1 MRFQLRTFPS
11 ATITMRWLTTALL
24 VLLAGGL
31 ACFGQDASVSG
42 LVRDSSGAVVPK
54 ADVTLTNTKT
64 NVQYRAATDGDGIYR
79 VSGLVPGI
87 YSASV
92 AKEGFK
98 NVVKPSIEVQTSD
111 ALTVDFALT
120 VGAVSETVTVEAG
133 APLLETESSALG
145 QVIGERQVQQI
156 PLNGRNVMNLIALV
170 PSVIPQGATQ
180 GSATGNQASAGD
192 FTNAFGWGNY
202 QIGGAVAG
210 QSQIQYDG
218 VTLNST
224 YGNTS
229 NIVPT
234 QDAIQE
240 FRVSTNTLSPDF
252 GATAGGVVELTSKSG
267 TNIFHGGAYEY
278 LRNTKLDA
286 NNFFNNAAG
295 IARSQLVQNQ
305 FGATVGGPVKR
316 NKAFFFFNYE
326 RYTRRNGVPY
336 EALVPT
342 PAQLSGDFRGYS
354 PIYDPTT
361 GKQFQC
367 NGVLNVICPN
377 QIDPVAN
384 RMANILHYWP
394 TPNANLN
401 GGAINYVVNAAAG
414 ADTNQYNQR
423 FDYSISDNQK
433 LFVRYTYLHIDTLP
447 TTYNLD
453 TTSQGPRSLP
463 RGLDAAHQ
471 AVIGDTYSINA
482 TTVADVRLGYM
493 RAFTPV
499 TPPANNIDLSQFGP
513 FWAGIQNQLT
523 YRQLPIPYI
532 LGTAAA
538 PYVAADLSNDG
549 LSNNYSID
557 GSITKVI
564 GKHTFKAGLD
574 LRRYDFR
581 FTQISAASGLFVF
594 AGLFTGGPLTP
605 AGSGATPV
613 ADFDLGLITPLAG
626 TSAFQTTR
634 DSYSTDYYQGYYF
647 NDTFQVTPKL
657 TLTLGVRWELPGSYK
672 ERHNL
677 DTVLL
682 PQLSNPLALVASPQY
697 PSDHDLVSHNHLFAP
712 RLGLAYRLT
721 NKTVVRLGYGINFLP
736 QWVSAAAPYT
746 SPVNAAV
753 TNVPLFGTLSNPL
766 LTQPLVQPAG
776 RTPGGLAQFLG
787 QSISSR
793 VPNQPYPYVQQWNF
807 GIQQEVG
814 KASAIE
820 VSYAGAHSIHLP
832 IALDINQ
839 LPDSQIPTALGLFA
853 ANPSTALAGIQA
865 LRPYPTYSQ
874 VVASGSFSGDSYYQ
888 SLLVKYQ
895 RRFSFGGTLLASYTW
910 SKLLSNTEAYT
921 TFLEANTVGGIQD
934 YTNLR
939 GEKSLLS
946 FDVPNRA
953 IISYVM
959 ELPLGSNKHFLNNL
973 SGVADKLVSGWSVA
987 GITTFATGFPV
998 VITSAASNYL
1008 STYFGAGTIRPNVV
1022 AGCNKSLDNS
1032 PSSGL
1037 PIINAAC
1044 FSAPG
1049 PFSFGDQGRVDPNL
1063 RAPGINNFDFTLAK
1077 LTRLTESVGLDFR
1090 GEFFNIFNRV
1100 QFGEPNTSFGNPFF
1114 GRVTSQYNTPRQVQ
1128 LSLRLI
1134 F

>member
-1 MRFQLRTFPS
+1 MRFSLRELWP
-11 ATITMRWLTTALL
+11 ATAFLGVVICGIPCL
-24 VLLAGGL
+24 
-31 ACFGQDASVSG
+31 GQTASVSG
-42 LVRDSSGAVVPK
+42 LVTDSSGAVVPK
-54 ADVTLTNTKT
+54 ADVTLTNNKT
-64 NVQYRAATDGDGIYR
+64 NVEYRAASDSDGIYR
-79 VSGLVPGI
+79 VPGLVPGV
-87 YSASV
+87 YSGAVS
-92 AKEGFK
+92 KQGFK
-98 NVVKPSIEVQTSD
+98 NVVKPNIEVQTAD
-111 ALTVDFALT
+111 ALTIDFTFT
-120 VGAVSETVTVEAG
+120 VGAVTETVTVEG
-133 APLLETESSALG
+133 GVPLLETGSSTLG

-170 PSVIPQGATQ
+170 PGVIPQGGTQ
-180 GSATGNQASAGD
+180 GSATGNQAAAGD

-210 QSQIQYDG
+210 QSQILYDG
-218 VTLNST
+218 STLNST

-234 QDAIQE
+234 QDAVQD
-240 FRVSTNTLSPDF
+240 FRVSTNTLSPEF
-252 GATAGGVVELTSKSG
+252 GATAGGMVELTSRSG
-267 TNIFHGGAYEY
+267 TNAFHGSAYEY
-278 LRNTKLDA
+278 LRNTALDA

-305 FGATVGGPVKR
+305 FGATIGGPVRR

-342 PAQLSGDFRGYS
+342 PAQLSGDFRANS
-354 PIYDPTT
+354 PIYDPLT

-377 QIDPVAN
+377 RIDPVAN
-384 RMANILHYWP
+384 TMANVLHYWP

-423 FDYSISDNQK
+423 FDYSVSDKQK
-433 LFVRYTYLHIDTLP
+433 IFVRYTYLHIDTLP

-453 TTSQGPRSLP
+453 NTSQGPRSLP

-471 AVIGDTYSINA
+471 AVIGETYSINS
-482 TTVADVRLGYM
+482 TTFADIRLGYL

-499 TPPANNIDLSQFGP
+499 TPPRNNVDLSQFGP
-513 FWAGIQNQLT
+513 FWSGIQNQLT

-549 LSNNYSID
+549 LSNNYTID
-557 GSITKVI
+557 GSITKVV
-564 GKHTFKAGLD
+564 GKHTLKAGAD

-581 FTQISAASGLFVF
+581 FTQISAASGLFAF
-594 AGLFTGGPLTP
+594 AGLFTGGALTP
-605 AGSGATPV
+605 PGSGATPI

-634 DSYSTDYYQGYYF
+634 DTYSTDYYQAYYF
-647 NDTFQVTPKL
+647 NDTFQLTPKL
-657 TLTLGVRWELPGSYK
+657 TLNLGVRWELPGSYK

-682 PQLSNPLALVASPQY
+682 PQLANPLVLVASPQY
-697 PSDHDLVSHNHLFAP
+697 PSDHDLVSHDGLFAP
-712 RLGLAYRLT
+712 RVGLAYRIT
-721 NKTVVRLGYGINFLP
+721 NRTVLRLGYGINFLP
-736 QWVSAAAPYT
+736 QWVSAAAPYI

-766 LTQPLVQPAG
+766 LTQALLQPVG
-776 RTPGGLAQFLG
+776 RTPGGLSQFLG
-787 QSISSR
+787 QSVSSR
-793 VPNQPYPYVQQWNF
+793 IPNQPYPYVQQWNF
-807 GIQQEVG
+807 GIQQELG
-814 KASAIE
+814 RGSALE
-820 VSYAGAHSIHLP
+820 VAYSGSRGVHLP
-832 IALDINQ
+832 IAIDINQ
-839 LPDSQIPTALGLFA
+839 LPDSAIPQVASYFA
-853 ANPSTALAGIQA
+853 ANPSTALANAQP
-865 LRPYPTYSQ
+865 LRPYPEYSQ
-874 VVASGSFSGDSYYQ
+874 VVASGSFSGDSYYD
-888 SLLVKYQ
+888 SLLVKFQ
-895 RRFSFGGTLLASYTW
+895 RRFSFGGTLLADYTW
-910 SKLLSNTEAYT
+910 SKFLSNAEAYT

-934 YTNLR
+934 YNNLH
-939 GEKSLLS
+939 GAKSLLS

-953 IISYVM
+953 VISYVM
-959 ELPLGSNKHFLNNL
+959 ELPFGSSKRFLSNA
-973 SGVADKLVSGWSVA
+973 SGVTGKLVSGWSVA
-987 GITTFATGFPV
+987 GITTFASGFPM
-998 VITSAASNYL
+998 VITSTATNYL
-1008 STYFGAGTIRPNVV
+1008 STYFGAGSIRPNVV
-1022 AGCNKSLDNS
+1022 AGCNKSLSNN
-1032 PSSGL
+1032 PGSGL
-1037 PIINAAC
+1037 PVVNAAC
-1044 FSAPG
+1044 FTAPG
-1049 PFSFGDQGRVDPNL
+1049 PLSFGDEGRVDPNL
-1063 RAPGINNFDFTLAK
+1063 RAQGINNFDFTVAK

-1114 GRVTSQYNTPRQVQ
+1114 GRVTSQYNTPRQIQ
-1128 LSLRLI
+1128 LALRLI